1 MGDSHRCLYII
12 TTRTS
17 DRKDR
22 KEERRLCL
30 IILRDLCSSWPW
42 WRRHGGPRIRSV
54 HGGRGVCWKTVHRA
68 VAPEAERV
76 PEVGH
81 TITFKRLI
89 LVAYFHQLDPS
100 S

>member
-30 IILRDLCSSWPW
+30 IILRDLCSSWQW
-42 WRRHGGPRIRSV
+42 SV
-54 HGGRGVCWKTVHRA
+54 HGGRGVCWKVCVHRA

-89 LVAYFHQLDPS
+89 LVAYFYQLDPS